1 MRTLVSP
8 LVLAACATG
17 APPGFSRG
25 NQWTFPLVDP
35 LGGVLVTPVKIH
47 GAGPYLF
54 VIDPDVNA
62 MIIDEKVAVDAKLR
76 VDRGYGPH
84 YIDKTDTGHRR
95 FAAEVLDLEVGNLRI
110 ERRTAM
116 LVPNGTYASGIH
128 GVLGRSVIE
137 DSLVFGFD
145 RDRGLAFLTTQEG
158 FSAPPNASTIGYRLF
173 TRPVNDTMLSFQE
186 TSSGGH
192 NEYYTAYA
200 GDQHF
205 NDPSDAIEMTNF
217 RPVSRRLVTATIGDR
232 QFALHVNFESLP
244 SALRE
249 SLWAK
254 ASLAGTSQQ
263 VVLMDESATRLMKA
277 KLAISPRVAVGAVAA
292 EGVAFVPHEDKRW
305 ADELFDGELGLG
317 FFDRFA
323 VWANWDKRTLYLTPR
338 GDVAASSRARIA
350 RWPRLAQCPHL
361 GCVAIN
367 VIDPVAGE
375 PPPADRPHPGVIV
388 SIARDKE
395 LVGVPL
401 EVVVAAS
408 GANGE
413 TLGELHVVMPEHA
426 DRVLEHLHP
435 EYAGARVEVIDASPF
450 PRGCG
455 NDGGCVDVIARR

>member
-1 MRTLVSP
+1 MRTLFLSFAI
-8 LVLAACATG
+8 LAITACATG
-17 APPGFSRG
+17 APPGFSPGR
-25 NQWTFPLVDP
+25 QWTFPLVDP
-35 LGGVLVTPVKIH
+35 LDGVLVTPVTINGK
-47 GAGPYLF
+47 GPYLF

-62 MIIDEKVAVDAKLR
+62 MIVDEKVALEAGLST
-76 VDRGYGPH
+76 DRGYGPH
-84 YIDKTDTGHRR
+84 YIDKSDAGHRR
-95 FAAEVLDLEVGNLRI
+95 FAAEVLHIQVGNLAI
-110 ERRTAM
+110 ERRNAM
-116 LVPNGTYASGIH
+116 LVPNGTYTHGIH
-128 GVLGRSVIE
+128 GVLGRSVIA

-158 FSAPPNASTIGYRLF
+158 FSPPPNANAIGYQLF
-173 TRPVNDTMLSFQE
+173 TRPINETMLAFEE
-186 TSSGGH
+186 TSTGRGH
-192 NEYYTAYA
+192 LGDTAFSHL
-200 GDQHF
+200 D
-205 NDPSDAIEMTNF
+205 DAITIANF
-217 RPVSRRLVTATIGDR
+217 RPVSRRLVTATIGEQ
-232 QFALHVNFESLP
+232 QFALHVSFEALP

-249 SLWAK
+249 SLWKK
-254 ASLAGTSQQ
+254 AGLAGTPMQ
-263 VVLMDESATRLMKA
+263 VPLVDETGSKHVKD
-277 KLAISPRVAVGAVAA
+277 KLAISPRVAVGPVAA

-361 GCVAIN
+361 GCVAIS
-367 VIDPVAGE
+367 VIDPVAGK
-375 PPPADRPHPGVIV
+375 PQPDDRPHPGVVV

-401 EVVVAAS
+401 EVVVAAT

-413 TLGELHVVMPEHA
+413 ALGELHVVMPEHA
-426 DRVLEHLHP
+426 DRVMEHLHP

-455 NDGGCVDVIARR
+455 NDGGCIDVIARR